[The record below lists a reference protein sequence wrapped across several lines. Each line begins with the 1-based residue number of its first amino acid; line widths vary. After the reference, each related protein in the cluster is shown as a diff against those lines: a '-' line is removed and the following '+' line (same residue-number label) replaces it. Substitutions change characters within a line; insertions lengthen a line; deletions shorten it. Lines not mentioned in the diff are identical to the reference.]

1 MHIIVQNFNVS
12 VVYKLYNLHVCKIN
26 FESLK
31 SCDTISADW
40 NCSSGNSQ
48 QSVCMRKCSS
58 DPHPETIKCKCKG
71 NLCRW
76 ERKGKSCTWVRR
88 LNPDLILASD
98 SSSTETYGNNNRKIE
113 NQETKS
119 EADQLSVDSFYGPS
133 NGQAVSEN
141 DLSVEPEMMNYS
153 SSKLLRKTGIN
164 VASRLNESDQDREKN
179 LFTRFLRDINVSGH
193 MVLNVYNYPSTL

>member
-1 MHIIVQNFNVS
+1 MNYLSLNIVVNYRS
-12 VVYKLYNLHVCKIN
+12 KYCKIN

-71 NLCRW
+71 NTCRW
-76 ERKGKSCTWVRR
+76 ERKRKSCSWVRR

-98 SSSTETYGNNNRKIE
+98 SSSQETYGNNNQKIE
-113 NQETKS
+113 NRKTKS
-119 EADQLSVDSFYGPS
+119 ETEQLSVDSSYEPS
-133 NGQAVSEN
+133 NGQAVLEN
-141 DLSVEPEMMNYS
+141 DLSVEPEMTNYS
-153 SSKLLRKTGIN
+153 SSKLLRKPGIN
-164 VASRLNESDQDREKN
+164 VASRLSESNQDQERS
-179 LFTRFLRDINVSGH
+179 LFARFLRDINVSGH
-193 MVLNVYNYPSTL
+193 MVLNVNYNYPSTL

>member
-1 MHIIVQNFNVS
+1 MNYLSLNIVVNYRS
-12 VVYKLYNLHVCKIN
+12 KYCKIN

-58 DPHPETIKCKCKG
+58 DPHQESIKCKCKG

-88 LNPDLILASD
+88 LNPDLILVSD
-98 SSSTETYGNNNRKIE
+98 SSSQETYGNNNQKKE
-113 NQETKS
+113 NRETKS
-119 EADQLSVDSFYGPS
+119 ETEHLSVDSSFEPS
-133 NGQAVSEN
+133 NGQVVLEN
-141 DLSVEPEMMNYS
+141 DLSVEPEMINYS
-153 SSKLLRKTGIN
+153 SSKLLRNQGIN
-164 VASRLNESDQDREKN
+164 VASRLRESDQDQERS
-179 LFTRFLRDINVSGH
+179 LFARFLRDINVSGH
-193 MVLNVYNYPSTL
+193 MVLNVNYNYPSTL